1 MSAKLKIQDGNP
13 IWMSPSIIPS
23 TNGFQSTQTR
33 PNPTLLPITEN
44 SRNISV
50 YVKVENNGTEDFG
63 TCTCGASGN
72 WLDIDVFSG
81 YTDNYRNARGTET
94 HAGRGGSTYT
104 IDRESINGDFLTI
117 GGIDYNLG
125 PNASKRWAWAWSSDG
140 NLFAYVYSPTAYF
153 PGNSSAN
160 PRDWN
165 LVIIALN
172 PFRKPNGTT
181 VARGSEVCRHSGVLN
196 APNVSRGWNA
206 SNFGWAKSKAVIV
219 SGVSNDMVQRDV
231 VSPYAPI
238 NTESIPYTP
247 TPSIEWQNLVS
258 PCGSMVA
265 FMPRKKNQSASNTNF
280 EFVSTITGQKA
291 ALRFNNAN
299 IGDPHCTGDNPGIS
313 TLHSGAGGLEV
324 KSGNKIGTLRATQII
339 TLADDPDC
347 TFIGGGITVRVDR
360 VKASTLPSAN
370 LGVVGIGEAT
380 LGVLEKAKS
389 AWVEVPKMV
398 GNDWNNGGES
408 HWCLL
413 AQAYTSDGSIIQR
426 PWDGQ
431 ATIPVAFPVQQEN
444 CAQRNVE
451 INP

>member
-1 MSAKLKIQDGNP
+1 MSAKLKIQDGSP

-33 PNPTLLPITEN
+33 PNPTILPIAQN
-44 SRNISV
+44 SRNISI

-63 TCTCGASGN
+63 TCACGALGQ
-72 WLDIDVFSG
+72 WLPVNLFSG
-81 YTDNYRNARGTET
+81 FKTNYLNATGTEIHT
-94 HAGRGGSTYT
+94 GPGGSLYK
-104 IDRESINGDFLTI
+104 INLESIGGDILTI
-117 GGIDYNLG
+117 GGVDYNLG
-125 PNASKRWAWAWSSDG
+125 PNASKRWAWAWSPDG
-140 NLFAYVYSPTAYF
+140 NLFAYVYSPTAYS
-153 PGNSSAN
+153 PGNPSAN

-165 LVIIALN
+165 LVIIAVN
-172 PFRKPNGTT
+172 TIRKPNGTT
-181 VARGSEVCRHSGVLN
+181 VARGSVVCRHSGVLN
-196 APNVSRGWNA
+196 APSVLHAWNA

-238 NTESIPYTP
+238 NTESIPYTS

-265 FMPRKKNQSASNTNF
+265 FMPRKKNQSASDTNF

-291 ALRFNNAN
+291 ALRLNNAN
-299 IGDPHCTGDNPGIS
+299 IGDPHCTGDNPGI
-313 TLHSGAGGLEV
+313 TTVRSGAGGLQV
-324 KSGNKIGTLRATQII
+324 KSGDKIGAVRVTEII
-339 TLADDPDC
+339 TTADDPDC

-389 AWVEVPKMV
+389 AWVEVPKMT
-398 GNDWNNGGES
+398 GNDWDNEGES

-413 AQAYTSDGSIIQR
+413 AQTYTSDGSIIRR

-431 ATIPVAFPVQQEN
+431 VTMPIAFPVQQEN